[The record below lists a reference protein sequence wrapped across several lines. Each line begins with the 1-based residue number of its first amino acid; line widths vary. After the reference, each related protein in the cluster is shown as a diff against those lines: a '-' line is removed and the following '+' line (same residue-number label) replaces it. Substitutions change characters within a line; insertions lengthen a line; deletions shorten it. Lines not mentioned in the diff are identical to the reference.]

1 MAKDRA
7 PSNLA
12 AEEVEALKVGR
23 KALVPAMRNLAVL
36 IHHPNPS
43 QQRQAIELLLKHT
56 MADRNLQMQA
66 DGTIGPAGGGV
77 GGDLNITINKVDAR
91 LLEVMDDLPPHL
103 KGKWGQLM
111 EEIEDYAINNGIE
124 VFEGEVLDPVHLK
137 TCECG
142 CGAPVNP
149 DKRFVKGHHFRKS
162 VPQSQK
168 VLENQSG
175 NPLQR
180 HIANKQAKAQGKLPT
195 EEQQ

>member
-66 DGTIGPAGGGV
+66 DGTIGPAGGV
-77 GGDLNITINKVDAR
+77 AGDLNITINKVDAR
-91 LLEVMDDLPPHL
+91 LLEVMDNMPPHL
-103 KGKWGQLM
+103 LAKWASLM
-111 EEIEDYAINNGIE
+111 EELEDYAIKNEIE

-142 CGAPVNP
+142 CGAPVNEG
-149 DKRFVKGHHFRKS
+149 KRFVKGHHFRKS
-162 VPQSQK
+162 VPQSPK
-168 VLENQSG
+168 VIENQSG

-180 HIANKQAKAQGKLPT
+180 HIANKQAKSQGKLPT